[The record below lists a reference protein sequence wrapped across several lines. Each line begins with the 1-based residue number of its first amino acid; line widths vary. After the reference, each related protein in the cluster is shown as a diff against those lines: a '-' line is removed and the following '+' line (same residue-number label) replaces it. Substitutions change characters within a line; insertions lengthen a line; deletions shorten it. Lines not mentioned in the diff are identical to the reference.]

1 VQDTK
6 NDDLEVELDNDYEED
21 VQKNR
26 FLTFQIGDQEYGIK
40 IAAVTEIVGM
50 QAITEVPDVPHFV
63 KGVINLRGTVIPVI
77 DVRLRFGMDE
87 REYDD
92 RTCVIVVM
100 VQDTVVGLVVDT
112 VREVVTFREENI
124 SAPPNINENED
135 ESEYIMGLGKL
146 ADSVSILLDVEQL
159 VDQSTFT

>member
-1 VQDTK
+1 MQDTR
-6 NDDLEVELDNDYEED
+6 NDDLDVELDNDYDED

-26 FLTFQIGDQEYGIK
+26 FLTFKIAEQEYGIK
-40 IAAVTEIVGM
+40 ISAVTEIVGM
-50 QAITEVPDVPHFV
+50 QAITEVPDVPRFV

-77 DVRLRFGMDE
+77 DVRLRFGMEE

-112 VREVVTFREENI
+112 VREVVAFREESI
-124 SAPPNINENED
+124 SAPPNINNAD
-135 ESEYIMGLGKL
+135 GNSEYIMGLGKL
-146 ADSVSILLDVEQL
+146 EDSVSILLDVEQL
-159 VDQSTFT
+159 VDQSAFS